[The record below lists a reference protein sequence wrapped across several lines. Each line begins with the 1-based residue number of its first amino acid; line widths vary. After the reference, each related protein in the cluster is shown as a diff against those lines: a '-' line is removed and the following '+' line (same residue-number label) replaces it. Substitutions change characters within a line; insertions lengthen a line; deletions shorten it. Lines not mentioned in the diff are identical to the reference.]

1 MKNNNNYLK
10 GISKNVGGD
19 SESNKPNNHYLKEIA
34 ENTGS
39 TIPEGHH
46 SDNYYLKR
54 IEENTEGGTGDCQRF
69 IERIHEL
76 EDTVSDLEDEL
87 EEAVDARDNNVTL
100 IDMDKL
106 CPTDENI
113 ELIAI
118 VTANGEKQQNVKVE
132 FYEEESE

>member
-1 MKNNNNYLK
+1 MKNNNQYLK
-10 GISKNVGGD
+10 GINKNVGGD

-87 EEAVDARDNNVTL
+87 EEVIDARDNNITL

>member
-1 MKNNNNYLK
+1 MKSNNKYLK
-10 GISKNVGGD
+10 GISKNTGG
-19 SESNKPNNHYLKEIA
+19 EEEHNRTNNYYLKQIA
-34 ENTGS
+34 KNTGS
-39 TIPEGHH
+39 IIPPTQH

-87 EEAVDARDNNVTL
+87 EEAIDARDNNVTL

-118 VTANGEKQQNVKVE
+118 VTANGAKQQNVKVE

>member
-10 GISKNVGGD
+10 GISGNVGGD

-39 TIPEGHH
+39 TVPEGHH

-87 EEAVDARDNNVTL
+87 EEAIDARDNNVTL

-118 VTANGEKQQNVKVE
+118 VTANGAKQQNVKVE